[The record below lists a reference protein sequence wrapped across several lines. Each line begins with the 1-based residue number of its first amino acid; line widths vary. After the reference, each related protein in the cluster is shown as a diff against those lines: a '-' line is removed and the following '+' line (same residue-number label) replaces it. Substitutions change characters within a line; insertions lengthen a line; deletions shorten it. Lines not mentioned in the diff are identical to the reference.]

1 MGAVSG
7 RLVRAAHRSIGPSLL
22 GAFGT
27 QGALIVTGVI
37 SARLL
42 GVDGRGVF
50 ASASLVAY
58 LFSFLGA
65 LSTAQVGR
73 LLVAEG
79 FEVAAVRKAVN
90 RAAAGPLALA
100 ALLTATAVA
109 LLTGQGVLAVLS
121 VVAMLLLA
129 VNSRCLGVLQG
140 LGQYWSAAVQQLCAP
155 VVFAAAL
162 LLTSRFVRVDVIV
175 VLTTWIVG
183 LASAFALSRMLLMR
197 SSRMPTRTQTRAAAP
212 SARTVLRRGAAGMLS
227 TYSPLDSL
235 RIDQLVV
242 AVGLGPGALGLY
254 VTAAAFSNLARLVG
268 QTFTGLV
275 PGVMQRRTGVRLRIG
290 LFAASSI
297 VAGGVVGALGPWVV
311 VPVFGSAFAPAAAL
325 VLPLS
330 ITGGLLGART
340 VLAEALRAR
349 GREGRASLTE
359 LVTLALFLIGVA
371 AAAGLGTALPG
382 IVKVLVLAVLVGVGL
397 LSALCLSAARHPRSS
412 AARR

>member
-1 MGAVSG
+1 MGVSG
-7 RLVRAAHRSIGPSLL
+7 RLVRAAHRTLGPALV

-50 ASASLVAY
+50 ASASLIAY

-79 FEVAAVRKAVN
+79 FDVGAVRRAVN
-90 RAAAGPLALA
+90 RAAAAPLALA
-100 ALLTATAVA
+100 ALLAGIAVA
-109 LLTGQGVLAVLS
+109 LLTGQAVIAVLG

-129 VNSRCLGVLQG
+129 VNSRCLGILQG
-140 LGQYWSAAVQQLCAP
+140 LGRYWSAAVQQLCAP
-155 VVFAAAL
+155 VVFAVAL
-162 LLTSRFVRVDVIV
+162 VLTSLLVQVDVTV
-175 VLTTWIVG
+175 VLTAWIVG
-183 LASAFALSRMLLMR
+183 LAGAFVLSRVLL
-197 SSRMPTRTQTRAAAP
+197 SRPTRSRSGTPTRMDAP
-212 SARTVLRRGAAGMLS
+212 SPRAVLRRGAAGMLS

-242 AVGLGPGALGLY
+242 AVGLGPGPLGLY

-275 PGVMQRRTGVRLRIG
+275 PAVMQRRSGVRLRIA

-297 VAGGVVGALGPWVV
+297 IAGGVVGLLGPWVV
-311 VPVFGSAFAPAAAL
+311 APVFGTAFAPAAAF

-330 ITGGLLGART
+330 IVGGLLGART

-349 GREGRASLTE
+349 GREGRASLAE
-359 LVTLALFLIGVA
+359 LVTLGLFLIGVA

-382 IVKVLVLAVLVGVGL
+382 VVAALVVAVLVGVGL
-397 LSALCLSAARHPRSS
+397 LGALCLSAARGVRTT
-412 AARR
+412 AARS